1 MVTQITNSNVSQST
15 SLAKVVGISGLKS
28 RLVSVFVTYTH
39 PRYGKTQRREKRF
52 MVHDP
57 SDSSLVGD
65 MVSLKNTRRF
75 SKRKS
80 AVILS
85 VVSRS
90 SEATQ

>member
-1 MVTQITNSNVSQST
+1 MVSQMTVSNVSEST
-15 SLAKVVGISGLKS
+15 SLAKVVRVSGDKS
-28 RLVSVFVTYTH
+28 RLVSVYVTYAH

-57 SDSSLVGD
+57 SNGSHVGD
-65 MVSLKNTRRF
+65 VVMLKNTRRF

-85 VVSRS
+85 VVSHAT
-90 SEATQ
+90 EAVQ